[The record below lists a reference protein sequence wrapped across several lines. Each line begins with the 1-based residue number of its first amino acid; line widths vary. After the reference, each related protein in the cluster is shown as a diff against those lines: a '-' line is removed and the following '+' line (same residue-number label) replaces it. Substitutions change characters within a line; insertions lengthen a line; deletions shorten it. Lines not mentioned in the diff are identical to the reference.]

1 MLNILLTG
9 GTGFLGYRTL
19 EKLVALDWVKEV
31 KVNGRILMPERE
43 VYHQKVIYKL
53 GSLENPDFV
62 DELMKG
68 VDIVIHA
75 AALSSPW
82 GKASDFN
89 NANLLTQKNIIKSAK
104 KNGIKRIIY
113 ISSPSIYFDG
123 KSRYLV
129 KESDPLPKH
138 FVNHYARTKRGAE
151 ILLEQSDIQYIT
163 LRPRALIGR
172 GDNIIMPRLI
182 RVQKEGKLK
191 IIGNGKNI
199 VDLTSVENV
208 VDSIILSCQAGDKAL
223 NQTYNITNGEPVV
236 LWQCIKYVLKA
247 LNFTMN
253 NKKTPYSIAYSIAFL
268 LEKKSKLTNYK
279 EPALTTYS
287 VGNLGLSFTLDISK
301 ARQLLGYKPSMTT
314 KQAVDEFIKWYKL
327 NEYN

>member
-1 MLNILLTG
+1 MLNVLLTG

-19 EKLVALDWVKEV
+19 EKLVTLDWVNKV
-31 KVNGRILMPERE
+31 IVNGRTLMPERK
-43 VYHQKVIYKL
+43 VYHQKVDYKL
-53 GSLENPDFV
+53 GSLENPIFV
-62 DELMKG
+62 DELMNG
-68 VDIVIHA
+68 VDLVIHA

-82 GKASDFN
+82 GKACEFN

-104 KNGIKRIIY
+104 KYGIKRLIY

-138 FVNHYARTKRGAE
+138 FINHYARTKREAE
-151 ILLEQSDIQYIT
+151 IVLEQSKIPHIT

-172 GDNIIMPRLI
+172 GDSIIMPRLI
-182 RVQKEGKLK
+182 RAHNQGKLRL
-191 IIGNGKNI
+191 IGDGKNR

-208 VDSIILSCQAGDKAL
+208 VDAILLSCQAGDEAL
-223 NQTYNITNGEPVV
+223 NQAYNITNGEPVA
-236 LWQCIKYVLKA
+236 LWEYIEYVLNA
-247 LNFTMN
+247 LNLSFE
-253 NKKTPYSIAYSIAFL
+253 KKKIPYDLAYAIAFL
-268 LEKKSKLTNYK
+268 LEKKSLLTNKK

-301 ARQLLGYKPSMTT
+301 AKQLLGYQPNVNTR
-314 KQAVDEFIKWYKL
+314 QAVDEFIKWYKL
-327 NEYN
+327 TI